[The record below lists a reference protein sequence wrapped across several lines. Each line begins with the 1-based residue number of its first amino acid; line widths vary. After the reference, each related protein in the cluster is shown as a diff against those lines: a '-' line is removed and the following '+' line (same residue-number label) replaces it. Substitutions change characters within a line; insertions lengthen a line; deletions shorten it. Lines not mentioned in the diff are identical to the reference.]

1 MKRINIFIAD
11 DHDLVL
17 DGIQAL
23 LSSVDHISI
32 IGRASN
38 GLEVL
43 EQINKNPDVD
53 LVILDINMP
62 EMDGI
67 EVTQEIKS
75 NKIPVKV
82 LILSMHNMSEFIN
95 KLMEVG
101 ADGYLLKNSGKAELV
116 NAIEKVNSGGKYF
129 CNEVV
134 KSNFNEKL
142 YAMNSHQ
149 SALSPREK
157 EVVQFIA
164 KGFSSQQIAQVLGLS
179 PHTVDSHRK
188 KILSKLGVK
197 NSVEIAKYALKKG
210 ILKGFD
216 IV

>member
-1 MKRINIFIAD
+1 MKQVNILIAD
-11 DHDLVL
+11 DHELVL

-23 LSSVDHISI
+23 LDPVSHINI
-32 IGRASN
+32 AGRASN
-38 GLEVL
+38 GVEVL
-43 EQINKNPDVD
+43 DQLRRNADLD

-67 EVTQEIKS
+67 EVTQHIKDS
-75 NKIPVKV
+75 GMRVKV
-82 LILSMHNMSEFIN
+82 LILSMHNRTEFID
-95 KLMEVG
+95 KLVEVG
-101 ADGYLLKNSGKAELV
+101 ADGYLLKNSGKVELV
-116 NAIEKVNSGGKYF
+116 KAIDLISSGGRYF

-142 YAMNSHQ
+142 IALNSHQ
-149 SALSPREK
+149 SELSPREK
-157 EVVQFIA
+157 EVVQLIA
-164 KGFSSQQIAQVLGLS
+164 KGMSSQQIALVLKLS
-179 PHTVDSHRK
+179 PHTIDSHRK

-197 NSVEIAKYALKKG
+197 NSVEIAKYALRKG

>member
-1 MKRINIFIAD
+1 MKQINILIAD
-11 DHDLVL
+11 DHDLIL
-17 DGIQAL
+17 DGISAL
-23 LSSVDHISI
+23 LASVEHVKIVGS
-32 IGRASN
+32 ASN

-43 EQINKNPDVD
+43 AQIEKNPQID

-67 EVTQEIKS
+67 EVTQRIKS
-75 NKIPVKV
+75 EKLPVKV
-82 LILSMHNMSEFIN
+82 LMLSMHNRPEFIN

-116 NAIEKVNSGGKYF
+116 RAVEDISAGGKYF

-142 YAMNSHQ
+142 MALDSHQ

-164 KGFSSQQIAQVLGLS
+164 KGLSSQQIAEALGLS
-179 PHTVDSHRK
+179 SHTIDSHRK
-188 KILSKLGVK
+188 KILSKLGVR
-197 NSVEIAKYALKKG
+197 NSVEITKYALKRG

>member
-1 MKRINIFIAD
+1 MKQVNILIAD

-17 DGIQAL
+17 DGIHAL
-23 LSSVDHISI
+23 LSPVQHVTIV
-32 IGRASN
+32 GRASN

-43 EQINKNPDVD
+43 DRMRKHPDLD
-53 LVILDINMP
+53 LLILDINMP

-67 EVTQEIKS
+67 EVTQEVKS
-75 NKIPVKV
+75 RGLPIKV
-82 LILSMHNMSEFIN
+82 LILSMHNRPEFIN
-95 KLMEVG
+95 KLIEVG

-116 NAIEKVNSGGKYF
+116 KAIDKVSSGGKYF
-129 CNEVV
+129 CSEIV

-142 YAMNSHQ
+142 YALDSHQ
-149 SALSPREK
+149 SELSPREK
-157 EVVQFIA
+157 EVVQYIA
-164 KGFSSQQIAQVLGLS
+164 KGYSSQQIAQVLQLS
-179 PHTVDSHRK
+179 PHTIDSHRK

>member
-1 MKRINIFIAD
+1 MKQINIFIAD

-23 LSSVDHISI
+23 LSSVDHINI
-32 IGRASN
+32 VGRASN

-43 EQINKNPDVD
+43 EQLQKRPDID

-75 NKIPVKV
+75 KGMSVKI
-82 LILSMHNMSEFIN
+82 LILSMHNRPEFIN
-95 KLMEVG
+95 KLIEVG

-116 NAIEKVNSGGKYF
+116 HGIESISAGEKFF

-142 YAMNSHQ
+142 FAMESHQ

-157 EVVQFIA
+157 EVVQLIA
-164 KGFSSQQIAQVLGLS
+164 KGFSSQQIALHLGLS
-179 PHTVDSHRK
+179 QHTIDSHRK

-210 ILKGFD
+210 IIKGFD